1 MWSQLALSLQ
11 NGNPY
16 LMVILALA
24 FFGTIIIFERFFM
37 LMFVYNI
44 DFSRFLSNFRRAV
57 QSDDLDRAASICKGE
72 SKTSLPLISLKA
84 LEANDRDPSTV
95 RGIIEEE
102 TIDFLPRVEARL
114 TILPSLSTTILL
126 IGVLGTIDGL
136 WEVFNSIEILDT
148 SEKQARLANG
158 ITESLNPTTLG
169 LIVCIVFLSFHQV
182 LKGSAIRLTEKIHH
196 GVSVLTNLLA
206 PAEIMP
212 AFVASPD
219 LANMAP
225 AQMAMPSDVSS
236 VSNDINISDA
246 DDSDLVEDSDH
257 DSFDNASV
265 EDIKDEEEII

>member
-16 LMVILALA
+16 LMVILALG
-24 FFGTIIIFERFFM
+24 FFGTIIIFERLFM
-37 LMFVYNI
+37 LIFVYNI
-44 DFSRFLSNFRRAV
+44 DFTRFLNNFRRAI
-57 QSDDLDRAASICKGE
+57 QSEDLDRAASICKGE

-84 LEANDRDPSTV
+84 LEANDRDPSTI
-95 RGIIEEE
+95 RGTIEEE
-102 TIDFLPRVEARL
+102 TINFLPRIEARL

-126 IGVLGTIDGL
+126 VGVLGTIDGL

-169 LIVCIVFLSFHQV
+169 LIVCIVFLSIHQA
-182 LKGSAIRLTEKIHH
+182 LKGTAIRLTEKIHY
-196 GVSVLTNLLA
+196 GVSVLTNLLSPVELA
-206 PAEIMP
+206 PSI
-212 AFVASPD
+212 VASP
-219 LANMAP
+219 AMPVMAP
-225 AQMAMPSDVSS
+225 SAMEPVSTPEPVADDLS
-236 VSNDINISDA
+236 LADT
-246 DDSDLVEDSDH
+246 DDSDLVEDTDN